1 MSLRA
6 SLMPIQEIP
15 PFSAA
20 EFRSAM
26 RNVPGTV
33 SIVTTGKQPSR
44 HGLTLTAGCSLSTDP
59 SSVLV
64 CVNKSA
70 GAHDTIKASKAFC
83 WNILTTDHFAL
94 AHKFSGQD
102 GSKGDAR
109 FSDGLWQ
116 QLETGAPSLI
126 EAICSFD
133 CRVVQAYD
141 AGSHTIFIGAVVA
154 QTITSNRE
162 PLLYVNGS
170 FAVPKPHDGRH

>member
-1 MSLRA
+1 MTLRA
-6 SLMPIQEIP
+6 SLMPIHETP
-15 PFSAA
+15 PFSAV
-20 EFRSAM
+20 EFRNAM
-26 RNVPGTV
+26 RNVPGAV
-33 SIVTTGKQPSR
+33 SIVTTGERPVR

-70 GAHDTIKASKAFC
+70 GAHDTIKTSKAFC
-83 WNILTTDHFAL
+83 WNILAAGHSAL

-109 FSDGLWQ
+109 FADGLWQ
-116 QLETGAPSLI
+116 ELETGAPSLI

-133 CRVVQAYD
+133 CRVVEAHD

-154 QTITSNRE
+154 QTTNTDRE

-170 FAVPKPHDGRH
+170 FAVPKSHDGRH